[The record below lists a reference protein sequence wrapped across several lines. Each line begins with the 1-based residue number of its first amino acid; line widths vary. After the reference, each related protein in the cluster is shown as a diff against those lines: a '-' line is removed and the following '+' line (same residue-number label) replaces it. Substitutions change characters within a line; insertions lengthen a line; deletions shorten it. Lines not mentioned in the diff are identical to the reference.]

1 MSASYRVASPLL
13 YGRGMRKHLLTTAF
27 ALTVSLTGA
36 LAGTA
41 RADLVS
47 ERVLLVPTASAAC
60 GTGTRGFSRIQQKP
74 DGTEVAESGEFQVP
88 SGYTLEITSVDYTLP
103 YYTKSAGMFWQ
114 GIDLYIRKR
123 TNSYGGTS
131 VLSTRYM
138 NHLTFGDNGGG
149 NLVEVGQYVSPSAD
163 LRSVAFPVG
172 PLMDQNARLCVATPN
187 DFWTF
192 QGSMRVRGRLIS
204 TSTPI
209 NVGGGGILLGP

>member
-1 MSASYRVASPLL
+1 
-13 YGRGMRKHLLTTAF
+13 MRKHILTTAF

-47 ERVLLVPTASAAC
+47 DRVLLVPTATAAC
-60 GTGTRGFSRIQQKP
+60 GNGTRGFSRVQQKP

-88 SGYTLEITSVDYTLP
+88 SGFYLEITSVDYTLP
-103 YYTKSAGMFWQ
+103 YYTKSAGIYWQ
-114 GIDLYIRKR
+114 GIDLTMRKR
-123 TNSYGGTS
+123 TNTYGGTS

-163 LRSVAFPVG
+163 LRSVSFPVG
-172 PLMDQNARLCVATPN
+172 PLMDLNARLCVAAPN
-187 DFWTF
+187 DFWLY
-192 QGSMRVRGRLIS
+192 QGSMRVRGRLVPNGS
-204 TSTPI
+204 TTII
-209 NVGGGGILLGP
+209 NTGGGILYTP